1 MDRHTLEKKIMRMER
16 ELLALKTACER
27 GLGAISFYRT
37 TKSVYVAGR
46 EPAYIKITVK
56 VADGETMPTFMQ
68 LSSNQANALQFPLRV
83 AVDNAG
89 RVYTWVILNAL
100 NAGVGKNLDLE
111 CISGA
116 KIASLN
122 VEFTN
127 EPQ

>member
-1 MDRHTLEKKIMRMER
+1 MGLVDRLQRTKR
-16 ELLALKTACER
+16 ELLALKTACEK

-37 TKSVYVAGR
+37 TKSVYVAGHD
-46 EPAYIKITVK
+46 PAYIKITAT

-68 LSSNQANALQFPLRV
+68 LSANQANALQFPMKV

-89 RVYTWVILNAL
+89 RVYTWVIMNAL
-100 NAGVGKNLDLE
+100 YTGVGKNLDLE

-116 KIASLN
+116 KIASLD

-127 EPQ
+127 EL

>member
-1 MDRHTLEKKIMRMER
+1 MGLVDRLQRAKR
-16 ELLALKTACER
+16 ELLALKTACDK

-46 EPAYIKITVK
+46 EPAYIKITVT

-68 LSSNQANALQFPLRV
+68 LSANQANALQFPMKV

-100 NAGVGKNLDLE
+100 YTGAGRNLDLE

-127 EPQ
+127 EL

>member
-1 MDRHTLEKKIMRMER
+1 MSITDRLSRTKR
-16 ELLALKTACER
+16 ELLALKTACEK

-46 EPAYIKITVK
+46 EPAYIKITAT

-68 LSSNQANALQFPLRV
+68 LSANQANALQFPLRV

-100 NAGVGKNLDLE
+100 NTGVGKNLDLE

-127 EPQ
+127 VV